1 MVIDHPTFGR
11 RVTRIR
17 NRARILAN
25 LVNASLVR
33 WAIRIS
39 IAFNIIATD
48 VGITQKPDGA
58 STNGLMGNSRT
69 IGVSS
74 TGKVVHPANG
84 GTFSKAAGMSLL
96 TFGIRLASQLLAE
109 DFRVT
114 VEAGDAGTHGAMI
127 DNVALGVEAAAAR
140 VFTNGVD
147 TGSGF

>member
-1 MVIDHPTFGR
+1 MVIDNPTFGR

-33 WAIRIS
+33 WAIRIG

-74 TGKVVHPANG
+74 TGKVVYPANG
-84 GTFSKAAGMSLL
+84 GTFSKAAGVGLF
-96 TFGIRLASQLLAE
+96 TFGI
-109 DFRVT
+109 
-114 VEAGDAGTHGAMI
+114 
-127 DNVALGVEAAAAR
+127 
-140 VFTNGVD
+140 
-147 TGSGF
+147 